1 MQNIDFHCF
10 EWLCIV
16 FVWFAWFWLICIVF
30 YDLHG
35 FHTCSWYFNYFLIF
49 LLRNHANPMCNSHHR
64 FFLINHNSHVEI
76 SYLGANL
83 AWFDLR
89 GPAGTCGDLRGPVET
104 CWDRSSFWAKSH
116 LDLHFCANSNFHTC
130 FLCFCSKSMKSP
142 FPQQKKTDFRLNVM
156 NTTLFHLARYFLW
169 TITVQH
175 FKTVNCNDKHFCF
188 FNPQNKLKNDNIL
201 CFFEVF

>member
-1 MQNIDFHCF
+1 MTFIVLNDFALF
-10 EWLCIV
+10 L
-16 FVWFAWFWLICIVF
+16 

-35 FHTCSWYFNYFLIF
+35 FDSFALFFMICMVFTPVHDISIIFLI
-49 LLRNHANPMCNSHHR
+49 LIEKSCKSYVQLSPS

-130 FLCFCSKSMKSP
+130 FLCFCSK
-142 FPQQKKTDFRLNVM
+142 V
-156 NTTLFHLARYFLW
+156 
-169 TITVQH
+169 
-175 FKTVNCNDKHFCF
+175 
-188 FNPQNKLKNDNIL
+188 
-201 CFFEVF
+201 